1 MTTTIVIMTVLAA
14 LLLGLVIGFL
24 GGTLKGRQTG
34 EERVRDAEARLAT
47 AESRQEDKVNQAKAQ
62 ARQEAKDHYDELI
75 RNIEAH
81 NRETADQMNA
91 RFQETIALMKEE
103 VQNSTR
109 QLLQERQTEFA
120 AMSQERLSSI
130 MEPLNRNIA
139 SMQEAVKENTLK
151 NTGFNGQLQQGIKS
165 VLEQSLK
172 AKESADRLVN
182 ALTLS
187 NKGQGNWGERILT
200 ELLEATGMKR
210 GIHFDV
216 QEFIREDDGRRVLG
230 DNGSGLQPDV
240 ILHIEKGH
248 DVVVDSKV
256 SLKAFFNYNDAENQL
271 ERDKYLAE
279 HISSLKKHVKELA
292 QKDYAKHLTGALDY
306 VIMFVPITQ
315 ALYVA
320 TQNDPSLWREAME
333 QRVYIADEQT
343 LFAALK
349 IIDLNWRQQ
358 AQADN
363 HAQIF
368 KLADEM
374 LDRIRQFAEHMQKV
388 GKGLESAQKG
398 YNDAFQKL
406 SEGQQSIAK
415 TCRKLTDL
423 GAKYDKKNGTMTA
436 LIEKEE
442 QCR

>member
-1 MTTTIVIMTVLAA
+1 MSAIVTTIIVLAA
-14 LLLGLVIGFL
+14 LLSGLALGFL
-24 GGTLKGRQTG
+24 LGDRKGRQAG
-34 EERVRDAEARLAT
+34 EDKIKAAEAKLEAVEARLEDRVNRAR
-47 AESRQEDKVNQAKAQ
+47 AQVRQED
-62 ARQEAKDHYDELI
+62 QENFGALMQEMEKRHKES
-75 RNIEAH
+75 
-81 NRETADQMNA
+81 ADQMNA

-109 QLLQERQTEFA
+109 QLLRDRQTEFA
-120 AMSQERLSSI
+120 AMSQEKLNSI

-151 NTGFNGQLQQGIKS
+151 NTGFNGELQQGIKS

-172 AKESADRLVN
+172 AKESADKLVS

-200 ELLEATGMKR
+200 ELLESTGMKE
-210 GIHFDV
+210 GIHFHT
-216 QEFIREDDGRRVLG
+216 QEFIQENGRRVLG
-230 DNGSGLQPDV
+230 EAGSGLQPDV

-256 SLKAFFNYNDAENQL
+256 SLKAFFNFNDAETPV
-271 ERDKYLAE
+271 ERDKYLGE

-292 QKDYAKHLTGALDY
+292 GKDYAKHLTGALDY

-320 TQNDPSLWREAME
+320 TQKDPSLWREAME

-374 LDRIRQFAEHMQKV
+374 LDRIRQFVEHMQKM
-388 GKGLESAQKG
+388 GKALDGAQKS
-398 YNDAFQKL
+398 YNDAYQKL

-423 GAKYDKKNGTMTA
+423 GAKYDKKNGQMTA
-436 LIEKEE
+436 LLEKED
-442 QCR
+442 

>member
-1 MTTTIVIMTVLAA
+1 MIISIIIVLAA
-14 LLLGLVIGFL
+14 LLSGLALGFL
-24 GGTLKGRQTG
+24 LGERKGRQAG
-34 EERVRDAEARLAT
+34 DERIKAAEAKLEAAEARLEDRVDRAR
-47 AESRQEDKVNQAKAQ
+47 AQVRQED
-62 ARQEAKDHYDELI
+62 QENFGALMQEMEKRHKES
-75 RNIEAH
+75 
-81 NRETADQMNA
+81 ADQMNA

-109 QLLQERQTEFA
+109 QLLRDRQTEFA
-120 AMSQERLSSI
+120 AMSQEKLNSI

-151 NTGFNGQLQQGIKS
+151 NTGFNGELQQGIKS

-172 AKESADRLVN
+172 AKESADKLVS

-200 ELLEATGMKR
+200 ELLESTGMKE
-210 GIHFDV
+210 GIHFHT
-216 QEFIREDDGRRVLG
+216 QEFIQENGRRVLG
-230 DNGSGLQPDV
+230 EAGSGLQPDV

-256 SLKAFFNYNDAENQL
+256 SLKAFFNFNDAETPM

-292 QKDYAKHLTGALDY
+292 GKDYAKHLTGALDY

-320 TQNDPSLWREAME
+320 TQKDPSLWREAME

-374 LDRIRQFAEHMQKV
+374 LDRIRQFVEHMQKM
-388 GKGLESAQKG
+388 GKALDGAQKS
-398 YNDAFQKL
+398 YNDAYQKL

-423 GAKYDKKNGTMTA
+423 GAKYDKKNGQMTA
-436 LIEKEE
+436 LLEKED
-442 QCR
+442 

>member
-1 MTTTIVIMTVLAA
+1 MSAIVTTIIVLAA
-14 LLLGLVIGFL
+14 LLSGLALGFL
-24 GGTLKGRQTG
+24 LGDRKGRQAG
-34 EERVRDAEARLAT
+34 EDKIKAAEAKLEAAESRLEERVNRARAQV
-47 AESRQEDKVNQAKAQ
+47 RQED
-62 ARQEAKDHYDELI
+62 QENFGALMQEMEKRHKES
-75 RNIEAH
+75 
-81 NRETADQMNA
+81 ADQMNA

-109 QLLQERQTEFA
+109 QLLRDRQTEFA
-120 AMSQERLSSI
+120 AMSQEKLNSI

-151 NTGFNGQLQQGIKS
+151 NTGFNGELQQGIKS

-172 AKESADRLVN
+172 AKESADKLVS

-200 ELLEATGMKR
+200 ELLESTGMKE
-210 GIHFDV
+210 GIHFHT
-216 QEFIREDDGRRVLG
+216 QEFIQENGRRVLG
-230 DNGSGLQPDV
+230 EAGSGLQPDV

-256 SLKAFFNYNDAENQL
+256 SLKAFFNFNDAETPM

-292 QKDYAKHLTGALDY
+292 GKDYAKHLTGALDY

-320 TQNDPSLWREAME
+320 TQKDPSLWREAME

-374 LDRIRQFAEHMQKV
+374 LDRIRQFVEHMQKM
-388 GKGLESAQKG
+388 GKALDGAQKS
-398 YNDAFQKL
+398 YNDAYQKL

-423 GAKYDKKNGTMTA
+423 GAKYDKKNGQMTA
-436 LIEKEE
+436 LLEKED
-442 QCR
+442 

>member
-1 MTTTIVIMTVLAA
+1 MSAIVTTIIVLAA
-14 LLLGLVIGFL
+14 LLSGLALGFL
-24 GGTLKGRQTG
+24 LGDRKGRQAG
-34 EERVRDAEARLAT
+34 DERIKAAEAKVEAAESRLEERVNRARAQV
-47 AESRQEDKVNQAKAQ
+47 RQED
-62 ARQEAKDHYDELI
+62 QENFGALMQEMEKRHKES
-75 RNIEAH
+75 
-81 NRETADQMNA
+81 ADQMNA

-109 QLLQERQTEFA
+109 QLLRDRQTEFA
-120 AMSQERLSSI
+120 AMSQEKLNSI

-151 NTGFNGQLQQGIKS
+151 NTGFNGELQQGIKS

-172 AKESADRLVN
+172 AKESADKLVS

-200 ELLEATGMKR
+200 ELLESTGMKE
-210 GIHFDV
+210 GIHFHT
-216 QEFIREDDGRRVLG
+216 QEFIQENGRRVLG
-230 DNGSGLQPDV
+230 EAGSGLQPDV

-256 SLKAFFNYNDAENQL
+256 SLKAFFNFNDAETPM

-292 QKDYAKHLTGALDY
+292 GKDYAKHLTGALDY

-320 TQNDPSLWREAME
+320 TQKDPSLWREAME

-374 LDRIRQFAEHMQKV
+374 LDRIRQFVEHMQKM
-388 GKGLESAQKG
+388 GKALDGAQKS
-398 YNDAFQKL
+398 YNDAYQKL

-423 GAKYDKKNGTMTA
+423 GAKYDKKNGQMTA
-436 LIEKEE
+436 LLEKED
-442 QCR
+442 

>member
-1 MTTTIVIMTVLAA
+1 MSAIITIIIVLAA
-14 LLLGLVIGFL
+14 LLSGLALGFL
-24 GGTLKGRQTG
+24 LGDRKGRQAG
-34 EERVRDAEARLAT
+34 EDKIKAAEAKLEAAEARLEDRVDRAR
-47 AESRQEDKVNQAKAQ
+47 AQVRQED
-62 ARQEAKDHYDELI
+62 QENFGTLMQEMEKRHKES
-75 RNIEAH
+75 
-81 NRETADQMNA
+81 ADQMNA

-109 QLLQERQTEFA
+109 QLLRDRQTEFA
-120 AMSQERLSSI
+120 AMSQEKLNSI

-151 NTGFNGQLQQGIKS
+151 NTGFNGELQQGIKS

-172 AKESADRLVN
+172 AKESADKLVS

-200 ELLEATGMKR
+200 ELLESTGMKE
-210 GIHFDV
+210 GIHFHT
-216 QEFIREDDGRRVLG
+216 QEFIQENGRRVLG
-230 DNGSGLQPDV
+230 EAGSGLQPDV

-256 SLKAFFNYNDAENQL
+256 SLKAFFNFNDAETPV

-292 QKDYAKHLTGALDY
+292 GKDYAKHLTGALDY

-320 TQNDPSLWREAME
+320 TQKDPSLWREAME

-374 LDRIRQFAEHMQKV
+374 LDRIRQFVEHMQKM
-388 GKGLESAQKG
+388 GKALDGAQKS
-398 YNDAFQKL
+398 YNDAYQKL

-423 GAKYDKKNGTMTA
+423 GAKYDKKNGPMTA
-436 LIEKEE
+436 LLEKED
-442 QCR
+442 

>member
-1 MTTTIVIMTVLAA
+1 MSAIVTIIIVLAA
-14 LLLGLVIGFL
+14 LLSGLALGFL
-24 GGTLKGRQTG
+24 LGDRKGRQAG
-34 EERVRDAEARLAT
+34 EDKIKAAEAKLEAAEARLEDRVDRAR
-47 AESRQEDKVNQAKAQ
+47 AQVRQED
-62 ARQEAKDHYDELI
+62 QENFGTLMQEMEKRHKES
-75 RNIEAH
+75 
-81 NRETADQMNA
+81 ADQMNA

-109 QLLQERQTEFA
+109 QLLRDRQTEFA
-120 AMSQERLSSI
+120 AMSQEKLNSI

-151 NTGFNGQLQQGIKS
+151 NTGFNGELQQGIKS

-172 AKESADRLVN
+172 AKESADKLVS

-200 ELLEATGMKR
+200 ELLESTGMKE
-210 GIHFDV
+210 GIHFHT
-216 QEFIREDDGRRVLG
+216 QEFIQENGRRVLG
-230 DNGSGLQPDV
+230 EAGSGLQPDV

-256 SLKAFFNYNDAENQL
+256 SLKAFFNFNDAETPI

-292 QKDYAKHLTGALDY
+292 GKDYAKHLTGALDY

-320 TQNDPSLWREAME
+320 TQKDPSLWREAME

-374 LDRIRQFAEHMQKV
+374 LDRIRQFVEHMQKM
-388 GKGLESAQKG
+388 GKALDGAQKS
-398 YNDAFQKL
+398 YNDAYQKL

-423 GAKYDKKNGTMTA
+423 GAKYDKKNGQMTA
-436 LIEKEE
+436 LLEKED
-442 QCR
+442 

>member
-1 MTTTIVIMTVLAA
+1 MSAIVTTIIVLAA
-14 LLLGLVIGFL
+14 LLSGLALGFL
-24 GGTLKGRQTG
+24 LGDRKGRQAG
-34 EERVRDAEARLAT
+34 EDKIKAAEAKLEVAEARLEERVNRAR
-47 AESRQEDKVNQAKAQ
+47 AQVRQED
-62 ARQEAKDHYDELI
+62 QENFGALMQEMEKRHKES
-75 RNIEAH
+75 
-81 NRETADQMNA
+81 ADQMNA

-109 QLLQERQTEFA
+109 QLLRDRQTEFA
-120 AMSQERLSSI
+120 AMSQEKLNSI

-151 NTGFNGQLQQGIKS
+151 NTGFNGELQQGIKS

-172 AKESADRLVN
+172 AKESADKLVS

-200 ELLEATGMKR
+200 ELLESTGMKE
-210 GIHFDV
+210 GIHFHT
-216 QEFIREDDGRRVLG
+216 QEFIQENGRRVLG
-230 DNGSGLQPDV
+230 EAGSGLQPDV

-256 SLKAFFNYNDAENQL
+256 SLKAFFNFNDAETPM

-292 QKDYAKHLTGALDY
+292 GKDYAKHLTGALDY

-320 TQNDPSLWREAME
+320 TQKDPSLWREAME

-374 LDRIRQFAEHMQKV
+374 LDRIRQFVEHMQKM
-388 GKGLESAQKG
+388 GKALDGAQKS
-398 YNDAFQKL
+398 YNDAYQKL

-423 GAKYDKKNGTMTA
+423 GAKYDKKNGQMTA
-436 LIEKEE
+436 LLEKED
-442 QCR
+442 

>member
-1 MTTTIVIMTVLAA
+1 MSAIVTTIIVLAA
-14 LLLGLVIGFL
+14 LLSGLALGFL
-24 GGTLKGRQTG
+24 LGDRKGRQAG
-34 EERVRDAEARLAT
+34 EDKIKAAEAKLEAAEARLEDRVDRAR
-47 AESRQEDKVNQAKAQ
+47 AQVRQED
-62 ARQEAKDHYDELI
+62 QENFGTLMQEMEKRHKES
-75 RNIEAH
+75 
-81 NRETADQMNA
+81 ADQMNA

-109 QLLQERQTEFA
+109 QLLRDRQTEFA
-120 AMSQERLSSI
+120 AMSQEKLNSI

-151 NTGFNGQLQQGIKS
+151 NTGFNGELQQGIKS

-172 AKESADRLVN
+172 AKESADKLVS

-200 ELLEATGMKR
+200 ELLESTGMKE
-210 GIHFDV
+210 GIHFHT
-216 QEFIREDDGRRVLG
+216 QEFIQENGRRVLG
-230 DNGSGLQPDV
+230 EAGSGLQPDV

-256 SLKAFFNYNDAENQL
+256 SLKAFFNFNDAETPM

-292 QKDYAKHLTGALDY
+292 GKDYAKHLTGALDY

-320 TQNDPSLWREAME
+320 TQKDPSLWREAME

-374 LDRIRQFAEHMQKV
+374 LDRIRQFVEHMQKM
-388 GKGLESAQKG
+388 GKALDGAQKS
-398 YNDAFQKL
+398 YNDAYQKL

-423 GAKYDKKNGTMTA
+423 GAKYDKKNGQMAA
-436 LIEKEE
+436 LLEKED
-442 QCR
+442 

>member
-1 MTTTIVIMTVLAA
+1 MSAIVTTIIVLAA
-14 LLLGLVIGFL
+14 LLSGLALGFL
-24 GGTLKGRQTG
+24 LGDRKGRQAG
-34 EERVRDAEARLAT
+34 EDKIKAAEAKLEAAEARLEDRVNRAR
-47 AESRQEDKVNQAKAQ
+47 AQVRQED
-62 ARQEAKDHYDELI
+62 QENFGALMQEMEKRHKES
-75 RNIEAH
+75 
-81 NRETADQMNA
+81 ADQMNA

-109 QLLQERQTEFA
+109 QLLRDRQTEFA
-120 AMSQERLSSI
+120 AMSQEKLNSI

-151 NTGFNGQLQQGIKS
+151 NTGFNGELQQGIKS

-172 AKESADRLVN
+172 AKESADKLVS

-200 ELLEATGMKR
+200 ELLESTGMKE
-210 GIHFDV
+210 GIHFHT
-216 QEFIREDDGRRVLG
+216 QEFIQKNGRRVLG
-230 DNGSGLQPDV
+230 EAGSGLQPDV

-256 SLKAFFNYNDAENQL
+256 SLKAFFNFNDAETPV
-271 ERDKYLAE
+271 ERDKYLGE

-292 QKDYAKHLTGALDY
+292 GKDYAKHLTGALDY

-320 TQNDPSLWREAME
+320 TQKDPSLWREAME

-374 LDRIRQFAEHMQKV
+374 LDRIRQFVEHMQKM
-388 GKGLESAQKG
+388 GKALDGAQKS
-398 YNDAFQKL
+398 YNDAYQKL

-423 GAKYDKKNGTMTA
+423 GAKYDKKNGPMTA
-436 LIEKEE
+436 LLEKED
-442 QCR
+442 

>member
-1 MTTTIVIMTVLAA
+1 MIISIIIVLAA
-14 LLLGLVIGFL
+14 LLSGLALGFL
-24 GGTLKGRQTG
+24 LGERKGRQAG
-34 EERVRDAEARLAT
+34 DERIKAAEAKVEA
-47 AESRQEDKVNQAKAQ
+47 AESRLEDRVNRARAQVRQED
-62 ARQEAKDHYDELI
+62 QENFGALMQEMEKRHKES
-75 RNIEAH
+75 
-81 NRETADQMNA
+81 ADQMNA

-109 QLLQERQTEFA
+109 QLLRDRQTEFA
-120 AMSQERLSSI
+120 AMSQEKLNSI

-151 NTGFNGQLQQGIKS
+151 NTGFNGELQQGIKS

-172 AKESADRLVN
+172 AKESADKLVS

-200 ELLEATGMKR
+200 ELLESTGMKE
-210 GIHFDV
+210 GIHFHT
-216 QEFIREDDGRRVLG
+216 QEFIQENGRRVLG
-230 DNGSGLQPDV
+230 EAGSGLQPDV

-256 SLKAFFNYNDAENQL
+256 SLKAFFNFNDAETPM

-292 QKDYAKHLTGALDY
+292 GKDYAKHLTGALDY

-320 TQNDPSLWREAME
+320 TQKDPSLWREAME

-374 LDRIRQFAEHMQKV
+374 LDRIRQFVEHMQKM
-388 GKGLESAQKG
+388 GKALDGAQKS
-398 YNDAFQKL
+398 YNDAYQKL

-423 GAKYDKKNGTMTA
+423 GAKYDKKNGQMTA
-436 LIEKEE
+436 LLEKED
-442 QCR
+442 

>member
-1 MTTTIVIMTVLAA
+1 MSAIVTTIIVLAA
-14 LLLGLVIGFL
+14 LLSGLALGFL
-24 GGTLKGRQTG
+24 LGDRKGRQAG
-34 EERVRDAEARLAT
+34 EDKIKAAEAKLEAAEARLEDRVNRAR
-47 AESRQEDKVNQAKAQ
+47 AQVRQED
-62 ARQEAKDHYDELI
+62 QENFGTLMQEMEKRHKES
-75 RNIEAH
+75 
-81 NRETADQMNA
+81 ADQMNA

-109 QLLQERQTEFA
+109 QLLRDRQTEFA
-120 AMSQERLSSI
+120 AMSQEKLNSI

-151 NTGFNGQLQQGIKS
+151 NTGFNGELQQGIKS

-172 AKESADRLVN
+172 AKESADKLVS

-200 ELLEATGMKR
+200 ELLESTGMKE
-210 GIHFDV
+210 GIHFHT
-216 QEFIREDDGRRVLG
+216 QEFIQENGRRVLG
-230 DNGSGLQPDV
+230 EAGSGLQPDV

-256 SLKAFFNYNDAENQL
+256 SLKAFFNFNDAETPI

-292 QKDYAKHLTGALDY
+292 GKDYAKHLTGALDY

-320 TQNDPSLWREAME
+320 TQKDPSLWREAME

-374 LDRIRQFAEHMQKV
+374 LDRIRQFVEHMQKM
-388 GKGLESAQKG
+388 GKALDGAQKS
-398 YNDAFQKL
+398 YNDAYQKL

-423 GAKYDKKNGTMTA
+423 GAKYDKKNGQMTA
-436 LIEKEE
+436 LLEKED
-442 QCR
+442 

>member
-1 MTTTIVIMTVLAA
+1 MIISIIIVLAA
-14 LLLGLVIGFL
+14 LLSGLALGFL
-24 GGTLKGRQTG
+24 LGERKGRQAG
-34 EERVRDAEARLAT
+34 DERIKAAEAKVEAAESRLEERVNRARAQV
-47 AESRQEDKVNQAKAQ
+47 RQED
-62 ARQEAKDHYDELI
+62 QENFGALMQEMEKRHKES
-75 RNIEAH
+75 
-81 NRETADQMNA
+81 ADQMNA

-109 QLLQERQTEFA
+109 QLLRDRQTEFA
-120 AMSQERLSSI
+120 AMSQEKLNSI

-151 NTGFNGQLQQGIKS
+151 NTGFNGELQQGIKS

-172 AKESADRLVN
+172 AKESADKLVS

-200 ELLEATGMKR
+200 ELLESTGMKE
-210 GIHFDV
+210 GIHFHT
-216 QEFIREDDGRRVLG
+216 QEFIQENGRRVLG
-230 DNGSGLQPDV
+230 EAGSGLQPDV

-256 SLKAFFNYNDAENQL
+256 SLKAFFNFNDAETPM

-292 QKDYAKHLTGALDY
+292 GKDYAKHLTGALDY

-320 TQNDPSLWREAME
+320 TQKDPSLWREAME

-374 LDRIRQFAEHMQKV
+374 LDRIRQFVEHMQKM
-388 GKGLESAQKG
+388 GKALDGAQKS
-398 YNDAFQKL
+398 YNDAYQKL

-423 GAKYDKKNGTMTA
+423 GAKYDKKNGQMTA
-436 LIEKEE
+436 LLEKED
-442 QCR
+442 

>member
-1 MTTTIVIMTVLAA
+1 MSAIVTTIIVLAA
-14 LLLGLVIGFL
+14 LLSGLALGFL
-24 GGTLKGRQTG
+24 LGDRKGRQAG
-34 EERVRDAEARLAT
+34 EDKIKAAEAKLEAAEARLEDRVDRAR
-47 AESRQEDKVNQAKAQ
+47 AQVRQED
-62 ARQEAKDHYDELI
+62 QENFGTLMQEMEKRHKES
-75 RNIEAH
+75 
-81 NRETADQMNA
+81 ADQMNA

-109 QLLQERQTEFA
+109 QLLRDRQTEFA
-120 AMSQERLSSI
+120 AMSQEKLNSI

-151 NTGFNGQLQQGIKS
+151 NTGFNGELQQGIKS

-172 AKESADRLVN
+172 AKESADKLVS

-200 ELLEATGMKR
+200 ELLESTGMKE
-210 GIHFDV
+210 GIHFHT
-216 QEFIREDDGRRVLG
+216 QEFIQENGRRVLG
-230 DNGSGLQPDV
+230 EAGSGLQPDV

-256 SLKAFFNYNDAENQL
+256 SLKAFFNFNDAETPM

-292 QKDYAKHLTGALDY
+292 GKDYAKHLTGALDY

-320 TQNDPSLWREAME
+320 TQKDPSLWREAME

-374 LDRIRQFAEHMQKV
+374 LDRIRQFVEHMQKM
-388 GKGLESAQKG
+388 GKALDGAQKS
-398 YNDAFQKL
+398 YNDAYQKL

-423 GAKYDKKNGTMTA
+423 GAKYDKKNGQMTA
-436 LIEKEE
+436 LLEKED
-442 QCR
+442 

>member
-1 MTTTIVIMTVLAA
+1 MSAIVTTIIVLAA
-14 LLLGLVIGFL
+14 LLSGLALGFL
-24 GGTLKGRQTG
+24 LGDRKGRQAG
-34 EERVRDAEARLAT
+34 EDKIKAAEAKLEAAESRLEERVNRARAQV
-47 AESRQEDKVNQAKAQ
+47 RQED
-62 ARQEAKDHYDELI
+62 QENFGALMQEMEKRHKES
-75 RNIEAH
+75 
-81 NRETADQMNA
+81 ADQMNA
-91 RFQETIALMKEE
+91 RFQDTIALMKEE

-109 QLLQERQTEFA
+109 QLLRDRQTEFA
-120 AMSQERLSSI
+120 AMSQEKLNSI

-151 NTGFNGQLQQGIKS
+151 NTGFNGELQQGIKS

-172 AKESADRLVN
+172 AKESADKLVS

-200 ELLEATGMKR
+200 ELLESTGMKE
-210 GIHFDV
+210 GIHFHT
-216 QEFIREDDGRRVLG
+216 QEFIQENGRRVLG
-230 DNGSGLQPDV
+230 EAGSGLQPDV

-256 SLKAFFNYNDAENQL
+256 SLKAFFNFNDAETPM

-292 QKDYAKHLTGALDY
+292 GKDYAKHLTGALDY

-320 TQNDPSLWREAME
+320 TQKDPSLWREAME

-374 LDRIRQFAEHMQKV
+374 LDRIRQFVEHMQKM
-388 GKGLESAQKG
+388 GKALDGAQKS
-398 YNDAFQKL
+398 YNDAYQKL

-423 GAKYDKKNGTMTA
+423 GAKYDKKNGQMTA
-436 LIEKEE
+436 LLEKED
-442 QCR
+442 

>member
-1 MTTTIVIMTVLAA
+1 MSAIVTTIIVLAA
-14 LLLGLVIGFL
+14 LLSGLALGFL
-24 GGTLKGRQTG
+24 LGDRKGRQAG
-34 EERVRDAEARLAT
+34 DERIKAAEAKVEAAESRLEERVNRARAQVRQDDQENFGTLMQEMEKRHK
-47 AESRQEDKVNQAKAQ
+47 ES
-62 ARQEAKDHYDELI
+62 
-75 RNIEAH
+75 
-81 NRETADQMNA
+81 ADQMNA

-109 QLLQERQTEFA
+109 QLLRDRQTEFA
-120 AMSQERLSSI
+120 AMSQEKLNSI

-151 NTGFNGQLQQGIKS
+151 NTGFNGELQQGIKS

-172 AKESADRLVN
+172 AKESADKLVS

-200 ELLEATGMKR
+200 ELLESTGMKE
-210 GIHFDV
+210 GIHFHT
-216 QEFIREDDGRRVLG
+216 QEFIQENGRRVLG
-230 DNGSGLQPDV
+230 EAGSGLQPDV

-256 SLKAFFNYNDAENQL
+256 SLKAFFNFNDAETPM

-292 QKDYAKHLTGALDY
+292 GKDYAKHLTGALDY

-320 TQNDPSLWREAME
+320 TQKDPSLWREAME

-374 LDRIRQFAEHMQKV
+374 LDRIRQFVEHMQKM
-388 GKGLESAQKG
+388 GKALDGAQKS
-398 YNDAFQKL
+398 YNDAYQKL

-423 GAKYDKKNGTMTA
+423 GAKYDKKNGQMTA
-436 LIEKEE
+436 LLEKED
-442 QCR
+442 

>member
-1 MTTTIVIMTVLAA
+1 MSAIVTTIIVLAA
-14 LLLGLVIGFL
+14 LLSGLALGFL
-24 GGTLKGRQTG
+24 LGDRKGRQAG
-34 EERVRDAEARLAT
+34 EDKIKAAEAKLEAAEARLEDRVNRAR
-47 AESRQEDKVNQAKAQ
+47 AQVRQED
-62 ARQEAKDHYDELI
+62 QENFGALMQEMEKRHKES
-75 RNIEAH
+75 
-81 NRETADQMNA
+81 ADQMNA

-109 QLLQERQTEFA
+109 QLLRDRQTEFA
-120 AMSQERLSSI
+120 AMSQEKLNSI

-151 NTGFNGQLQQGIKS
+151 NTGFNGELQQGIKS

-172 AKESADRLVN
+172 AKESADKLVS

-200 ELLEATGMKR
+200 ELLESTGMKE
-210 GIHFDV
+210 GIHFHT
-216 QEFIREDDGRRVLG
+216 QEFIQENGRRVLG
-230 DNGSGLQPDV
+230 EAGSGLQPDV

-256 SLKAFFNYNDAENQL
+256 SLKAFFNFNDAENPM

-292 QKDYAKHLTGALDY
+292 GKDYAKHLTGALDY

-320 TQNDPSLWREAME
+320 TQKDPSLWREAME

-374 LDRIRQFAEHMQKV
+374 LDRIRQFVEHMQKM
-388 GKGLESAQKG
+388 GKALDGAQKS
-398 YNDAFQKL
+398 YNDAYQKL

-423 GAKYDKKNGTMTA
+423 GAKYDKKNGQMTA
-436 LIEKEE
+436 LLEKED
-442 QCR
+442 

>member
-1 MTTTIVIMTVLAA
+1 MIISIIIVLAA
-14 LLLGLVIGFL
+14 LLSGLALGFL
-24 GGTLKGRQTG
+24 LGDRKGRQAG
-34 EERVRDAEARLAT
+34 EDKIKAAEAKLEAAEARLEDRVNRAR
-47 AESRQEDKVNQAKAQ
+47 AQVRQED
-62 ARQEAKDHYDELI
+62 QENFGTLMQEMEKRHKES
-75 RNIEAH
+75 
-81 NRETADQMNA
+81 ADQMNA

-109 QLLQERQTEFA
+109 QLLRDRQTEFA
-120 AMSQERLSSI
+120 AMSQEKLNSI

-151 NTGFNGQLQQGIKS
+151 NTGFNGELQQGIKS

-172 AKESADRLVN
+172 AKESADKLVS

-200 ELLEATGMKR
+200 ELLESTGMKE
-210 GIHFDV
+210 GIHFHT
-216 QEFIREDDGRRVLG
+216 QEFIQENGRRVLG
-230 DNGSGLQPDV
+230 EAGSGLQPDV

-256 SLKAFFNYNDAENQL
+256 SLKAFFNFNDAETPM

-292 QKDYAKHLTGALDY
+292 GKDYAKHLTGALDY

-320 TQNDPSLWREAME
+320 TQKDPSLWREAME

-374 LDRIRQFAEHMQKV
+374 LDRIRQFVEHMQKM
-388 GKGLESAQKG
+388 GKALDGAQKS
-398 YNDAFQKL
+398 YNDAYQKL

-423 GAKYDKKNGTMTA
+423 GAKYDKKNGQMAA
-436 LIEKEE
+436 LLEKED
-442 QCR
+442 

>member
-1 MTTTIVIMTVLAA
+1 MSAIVTIIIVLAA
-14 LLLGLVIGFL
+14 LLSGLALGFL
-24 GGTLKGRQTG
+24 LGDRKGRQAG
-34 EERVRDAEARLAT
+34 EDKIKAAEAKLEAAEARLEDRVDRAR
-47 AESRQEDKVNQAKAQ
+47 AQVRQED
-62 ARQEAKDHYDELI
+62 QENFGTLMQEMEKRHKES
-75 RNIEAH
+75 
-81 NRETADQMNA
+81 ADQMNA

-109 QLLQERQTEFA
+109 QLLRDRQTEFA
-120 AMSQERLSSI
+120 AMSQEKLNSI

-151 NTGFNGQLQQGIKS
+151 NTGFNGELQQGIKS

-172 AKESADRLVN
+172 AKESADKLVS

-200 ELLEATGMKR
+200 ELLESTGMKE
-210 GIHFDV
+210 GIHFHT
-216 QEFIREDDGRRVLG
+216 QEFIQENGRRVLG
-230 DNGSGLQPDV
+230 EAGSGLQPDV

-256 SLKAFFNYNDAENQL
+256 SLKAFFNFNDAETPM

-292 QKDYAKHLTGALDY
+292 GKDYAKHLTGALDY

-320 TQNDPSLWREAME
+320 TQKDPSLWREAME

-374 LDRIRQFAEHMQKV
+374 LDRIRQFVEHMQKM
-388 GKGLESAQKG
+388 GKALDGAQKS
-398 YNDAFQKL
+398 YNDAYQKL

-423 GAKYDKKNGTMTA
+423 GAKYDKKNGQMTA
-436 LIEKEE
+436 LLEKED
-442 QCR
+442 

>member
-1 MTTTIVIMTVLAA
+1 MIISIIIVLAA
-14 LLLGLVIGFL
+14 LLSGLALGFL
-24 GGTLKGRQTG
+24 LGERKGRQEG
-34 EERVRDAEARLAT
+34 DERIKAAEAKVEAAESRLEERVNRARAQV
-47 AESRQEDKVNQAKAQ
+47 RQED
-62 ARQEAKDHYDELI
+62 QENFGALMQEMEKRHKES
-75 RNIEAH
+75 
-81 NRETADQMNA
+81 ADQMNA

-109 QLLQERQTEFA
+109 QLLRDRQTEFA
-120 AMSQERLSSI
+120 AMSQEKLNSI

-151 NTGFNGQLQQGIKS
+151 NTGFNGELQQGIKS

-172 AKESADRLVN
+172 AKESADKLVS

-200 ELLEATGMKR
+200 ELLESTGMKE
-210 GIHFDV
+210 GIHFHT
-216 QEFIREDDGRRVLG
+216 QEFIQENGRRVLG
-230 DNGSGLQPDV
+230 EAGSGLQPDV

-256 SLKAFFNYNDAENQL
+256 SLKAFFNFNDAETPM

-292 QKDYAKHLTGALDY
+292 GKDYAKHLTGALDY

-320 TQNDPSLWREAME
+320 TQKDPSLWREAME

-374 LDRIRQFAEHMQKV
+374 LDRIRQFVEHMQKM
-388 GKGLESAQKG
+388 GKALDGAQKS
-398 YNDAFQKL
+398 YNDAYQKL

-423 GAKYDKKNGTMTA
+423 GAKYDKKNGQMTA
-436 LIEKEE
+436 LLEKED
-442 QCR
+442 

>member
-1 MTTTIVIMTVLAA
+1 MSAIVTTIIVLAA
-14 LLLGLVIGFL
+14 LLSGLALGFL
-24 GGTLKGRQTG
+24 LGERKGRQAG
-34 EERVRDAEARLAT
+34 DERIKAAEAKVEAAEARLEDRVDRAR
-47 AESRQEDKVNQAKAQ
+47 AQVRQED
-62 ARQEAKDHYDELI
+62 QENFGTLMQEMEKRHKES
-75 RNIEAH
+75 
-81 NRETADQMNA
+81 ADQMNA

-109 QLLQERQTEFA
+109 QLLRDRQTEFA
-120 AMSQERLSSI
+120 AMSQEKLNSI

-151 NTGFNGQLQQGIKS
+151 NTGFNGELQQSIKS

-172 AKESADRLVN
+172 AKESADKLVS

-200 ELLEATGMKR
+200 ELLESTGMKE
-210 GIHFDV
+210 GIHFHT
-216 QEFIREDDGRRVLG
+216 QEFIQENGRRVLG
-230 DNGSGLQPDV
+230 EAGSGLQPDV

-256 SLKAFFNYNDAENQL
+256 SLKAFFNFNDAETPM

-292 QKDYAKHLTGALDY
+292 GKDYAKHLTGALDY

-320 TQNDPSLWREAME
+320 TQKDPSLWREAME

-374 LDRIRQFAEHMQKV
+374 LDRIRQFVEHMQKM
-388 GKGLESAQKG
+388 GKALDGAQKS
-398 YNDAFQKL
+398 YNDAYQKL

-423 GAKYDKKNGTMTA
+423 GAKYDKKNGQMTA
-436 LIEKEE
+436 LLEKED
-442 QCR
+442 

>member
-1 MTTTIVIMTVLAA
+1 MSAIVTTIIVLAA
-14 LLLGLVIGFL
+14 LLSGLALGFL
-24 GGTLKGRQTG
+24 LGDRKGRQAG
-34 EERVRDAEARLAT
+34 EDKIKAAEAKLEAAEARLEDRVNRAR
-47 AESRQEDKVNQAKAQ
+47 AQVRQED
-62 ARQEAKDHYDELI
+62 QENFGALMQEMEKRHKES
-75 RNIEAH
+75 
-81 NRETADQMNA
+81 ADQMNA

-109 QLLQERQTEFA
+109 QLLRDRQTEFA
-120 AMSQERLSSI
+120 AMSQEKLNSI

-151 NTGFNGQLQQGIKS
+151 NTGFNGELQQGIKS

-172 AKESADRLVN
+172 AKESADKLVS

-200 ELLEATGMKR
+200 ELLESTGMKE
-210 GIHFDV
+210 GIHFHT
-216 QEFIREDDGRRVLG
+216 QEFIQENGRRVLG
-230 DNGSGLQPDV
+230 EAGSGLQPDV

-256 SLKAFFNYNDAENQL
+256 SLKAFFNFNDAETPV
-271 ERDKYLAE
+271 ERDKYLGE

-292 QKDYAKHLTGALDY
+292 GKDYAKHLTGALDY

-320 TQNDPSLWREAME
+320 TQKDPSLWREAME

-374 LDRIRQFAEHMQKV
+374 LDRIRQFVEHMQKM
-388 GKGLESAQKG
+388 GKALDGAQKS
-398 YNDAFQKL
+398 YNDAYQKL

-423 GAKYDKKNGTMTA
+423 GAKYDKKNGPMTA
-436 LIEKEE
+436 LLEKED
-442 QCR
+442 

>member
-1 MTTTIVIMTVLAA
+1 MSAIVTTIIVLAA
-14 LLLGLVIGFL
+14 LLSGLALGFL
-24 GGTLKGRQTG
+24 LGERKGRQAG
-34 EERVRDAEARLAT
+34 DERIKAAEAKVEAAESRLEERVNRARAQV
-47 AESRQEDKVNQAKAQ
+47 RQED
-62 ARQEAKDHYDELI
+62 QENFGTLMQEMEKRHKES
-75 RNIEAH
+75 
-81 NRETADQMNA
+81 ADQMNA

-109 QLLQERQTEFA
+109 QLLRDRQTEFA
-120 AMSQERLSSI
+120 AMSQEKLNSI

-151 NTGFNGQLQQGIKS
+151 NTGFNGELQQGIKS

-172 AKESADRLVN
+172 AKESADKLVS

-200 ELLEATGMKR
+200 ELLESTGMKE
-210 GIHFDV
+210 GIHFHT
-216 QEFIREDDGRRVLG
+216 QEFIQENGRRVLG
-230 DNGSGLQPDV
+230 EAGSGLQPDV

-256 SLKAFFNYNDAENQL
+256 SLKAFFNFNDAETPM

-292 QKDYAKHLTGALDY
+292 GKDYAKHLTGALDY

-320 TQNDPSLWREAME
+320 TQKDPSLWREAME

-374 LDRIRQFAEHMQKV
+374 LDRIRQFVEHMQKM
-388 GKGLESAQKG
+388 GKALDGAQKS
-398 YNDAFQKL
+398 YNDAYQKL

-423 GAKYDKKNGTMTA
+423 GAKYDKKNGQMTA
-436 LIEKEE
+436 LLEKED
-442 QCR
+442 

>member
-1 MTTTIVIMTVLAA
+1 MIISIIIVLAA
-14 LLLGLVIGFL
+14 LLSGLALGFL
-24 GGTLKGRQTG
+24 LGDRKGRQAG
-34 EERVRDAEARLAT
+34 EDKIKAAEAKLEAAEARLEDRVNRAR
-47 AESRQEDKVNQAKAQ
+47 AQVRQED
-62 ARQEAKDHYDELI
+62 QENFGTLMQEMEKRHKES
-75 RNIEAH
+75 
-81 NRETADQMNA
+81 ADQMNA

-109 QLLQERQTEFA
+109 QLLRDRQTEFA
-120 AMSQERLSSI
+120 AMSQEKLNSI

-151 NTGFNGQLQQGIKS
+151 NTGFNGELQQGIKS

-172 AKESADRLVN
+172 AKESADKLVS

-200 ELLEATGMKR
+200 ELLESTGMKE
-210 GIHFDV
+210 GIHFHT
-216 QEFIREDDGRRVLG
+216 QEFIQENGRRVLG
-230 DNGSGLQPDV
+230 EAGSGLQPDV

-256 SLKAFFNYNDAENQL
+256 SLKAFFNFNDAETPM

-292 QKDYAKHLTGALDY
+292 GKDYAKHLTGALDY

-320 TQNDPSLWREAME
+320 TQKDPSLWREAME

-374 LDRIRQFAEHMQKV
+374 LDRIRQFVEHMQKM
-388 GKGLESAQKG
+388 GKALDGAQKS
-398 YNDAFQKL
+398 YNDAYQKL

-423 GAKYDKKNGTMTA
+423 GAKYDKKNGQMTA
-436 LIEKEE
+436 LLEKED
-442 QCR
+442 

>member
-1 MTTTIVIMTVLAA
+1 MSAIVTTIIVLAA
-14 LLLGLVIGFL
+14 LLSGLALGFL
-24 GGTLKGRQTG
+24 LGDRKGRQAG
-34 EERVRDAEARLAT
+34 EDKIKSAEAKLEAAEARLEDRVDRAR
-47 AESRQEDKVNQAKAQ
+47 AQVRQED
-62 ARQEAKDHYDELI
+62 QENFGTLMQEMEKRHKES
-75 RNIEAH
+75 
-81 NRETADQMNA
+81 ADQMNA

-109 QLLQERQTEFA
+109 QLLRDRQTEFA
-120 AMSQERLSSI
+120 AMSQEKLNSI

-151 NTGFNGQLQQGIKS
+151 NTGFNGELQQGIKS

-172 AKESADRLVN
+172 AKESADKLVS

-200 ELLEATGMKR
+200 ELLESTGMKE
-210 GIHFDV
+210 GIHFHT
-216 QEFIREDDGRRVLG
+216 QEFIQENGRRVLG
-230 DNGSGLQPDV
+230 EAGSGLQPDV

-256 SLKAFFNYNDAENQL
+256 SLKAFFNFNDAETPM

-292 QKDYAKHLTGALDY
+292 GKDYAKHLTGALDY

-320 TQNDPSLWREAME
+320 TQKDPSLWREAME

-374 LDRIRQFAEHMQKV
+374 LDRIRQFVEHMQKM
-388 GKGLESAQKG
+388 GKALDGAQKS
-398 YNDAFQKL
+398 YNDAYQKL

-423 GAKYDKKNGTMTA
+423 GAKYDKKNGQMTA
-436 LIEKEE
+436 LLEKED
-442 QCR
+442 

>member
-1 MTTTIVIMTVLAA
+1 MSAIVTTIIVLAA
-14 LLLGLVIGFL
+14 LLSGLALGFL
-24 GGTLKGRQTG
+24 LGERKGRQAG
-34 EERVRDAEARLAT
+34 DERIKAAEAKVEAAESRLEERVNRARAQV
-47 AESRQEDKVNQAKAQ
+47 RQED
-62 ARQEAKDHYDELI
+62 QENFGALMQEMEKRHKES
-75 RNIEAH
+75 
-81 NRETADQMNA
+81 ADQMNS

-109 QLLQERQTEFA
+109 QLLRDRQTEFA
-120 AMSQERLSSI
+120 AMSQEKLNSI

-151 NTGFNGQLQQGIKS
+151 NTGFNGELQQGIKS

-172 AKESADRLVN
+172 AKESADKLVS

-200 ELLEATGMKR
+200 ELLESTGMKE
-210 GIHFDV
+210 GIHFHT
-216 QEFIREDDGRRVLG
+216 QEFIQENGRRVLG
-230 DNGSGLQPDV
+230 EAGSGLQPDV

-256 SLKAFFNYNDAENQL
+256 SLKAFFNFNDAETPM

-292 QKDYAKHLTGALDY
+292 GKDYAKHLTGALDY

-320 TQNDPSLWREAME
+320 TQKDPSLWREAME

-374 LDRIRQFAEHMQKV
+374 LDRIRQFVEHMQKM
-388 GKGLESAQKG
+388 GKALDGAQKS
-398 YNDAFQKL
+398 YNDAYQKL

-423 GAKYDKKNGTMTA
+423 GAKYDKKNGQMTA
-436 LIEKEE
+436 LLEKED
-442 QCR
+442 

>member
-1 MTTTIVIMTVLAA
+1 MIISTIIVLAA
-14 LLLGLVIGFL
+14 LLSGLALGFL
-24 GGTLKGRQTG
+24 LGDRKGRQAG
-34 EERVRDAEARLAT
+34 EDKIKAAEAKLEAAEARLEDRVNRAR
-47 AESRQEDKVNQAKAQ
+47 AQVRQED
-62 ARQEAKDHYDELI
+62 QENFGTLMQEMEKRHKES
-75 RNIEAH
+75 
-81 NRETADQMNA
+81 ADQMNA

-109 QLLQERQTEFA
+109 QLLRDRQTEFA
-120 AMSQERLSSI
+120 AMSQEKLNSI

-151 NTGFNGQLQQGIKS
+151 NTGFNGELQQGIKS

-172 AKESADRLVN
+172 AKESADKLVS

-200 ELLEATGMKR
+200 ELLESTGMKE
-210 GIHFDV
+210 GIHFHT
-216 QEFIREDDGRRVLG
+216 QEFIQENGRRVLG
-230 DNGSGLQPDV
+230 EAGSGLQPDV

-256 SLKAFFNYNDAENQL
+256 SLKAFFNFNDAETPM

-292 QKDYAKHLTGALDY
+292 GKDYAKHLTGALDY

-320 TQNDPSLWREAME
+320 TQKDPSLWREAME

-374 LDRIRQFAEHMQKV
+374 MDRIRQFVEHMQKM
-388 GKGLESAQKG
+388 GKALDGAQKS
-398 YNDAFQKL
+398 YNDAYQKL

-423 GAKYDKKNGTMTA
+423 GAKYDKKNGQMTA
-436 LIEKEE
+436 LLEKED
-442 QCR
+442 

>member
-1 MTTTIVIMTVLAA
+1 MIISIIIVLAA
-14 LLLGLVIGFL
+14 LLSGLALGFL
-24 GGTLKGRQTG
+24 LGDRKGRQAG
-34 EERVRDAEARLAT
+34 EDKIKAAEAKLEAAEARLEDRVDRAR
-47 AESRQEDKVNQAKAQ
+47 AQVRQED
-62 ARQEAKDHYDELI
+62 QENFGTLMQEMEKRHKES
-75 RNIEAH
+75 
-81 NRETADQMNA
+81 ADQMNA

-109 QLLQERQTEFA
+109 QLLRDRQTEFA
-120 AMSQERLSSI
+120 AMSQEKLNSI

-151 NTGFNGQLQQGIKS
+151 NTGFNGELQQGIKS

-172 AKESADRLVN
+172 AKESADKLVS

-200 ELLEATGMKR
+200 ELLESTGMKE
-210 GIHFDV
+210 GIHFHT
-216 QEFIREDDGRRVLG
+216 QEFIQENGRRVLG
-230 DNGSGLQPDV
+230 EAGSGLQPDV

-256 SLKAFFNYNDAENQL
+256 SLKAFFNFNDAETPM

-292 QKDYAKHLTGALDY
+292 GKDYAKHLTGALDY

-320 TQNDPSLWREAME
+320 TQKDPSLWREAME

-374 LDRIRQFAEHMQKV
+374 LDRIRQFVEHMQKM
-388 GKGLESAQKG
+388 GKALDGAQKS
-398 YNDAFQKL
+398 YNDAYQKL

-423 GAKYDKKNGTMTA
+423 GAKYDKKNGQMTA
-436 LIEKEE
+436 LLEKED
-442 QCR
+442 

>member
-1 MTTTIVIMTVLAA
+1 MSAIVTTIIVLAA
-14 LLLGLVIGFL
+14 LLSGLALGFL
-24 GGTLKGRQTG
+24 LGDRKGRQTG
-34 EERVRDAEARLAT
+34 DDKIKAAEAKLEAAEARLEERVNRAR
-47 AESRQEDKVNQAKAQ
+47 AQVRQED
-62 ARQEAKDHYDELI
+62 QENFGTLMQEMEKRHKES
-75 RNIEAH
+75 
-81 NRETADQMNA
+81 ADQMNA

-109 QLLQERQTEFA
+109 QLLRDRQTEFA
-120 AMSQERLSSI
+120 AMSQEKLNSI

-151 NTGFNGQLQQGIKS
+151 NTGFNGELQQGIKS

-172 AKESADRLVN
+172 AKESADKLVS

-200 ELLEATGMKR
+200 ELLESTGMKE
-210 GIHFDV
+210 GIHFHT
-216 QEFIREDDGRRVLG
+216 QEFIQENGRRVLG
-230 DNGSGLQPDV
+230 EAGSGLQPDV

-256 SLKAFFNYNDAENQL
+256 SLKAFFNFNDAETPM

-292 QKDYAKHLTGALDY
+292 GKDYAKHLTGALDY

-320 TQNDPSLWREAME
+320 TQKDPSLWREAME

-374 LDRIRQFAEHMQKV
+374 LDRIRQFVEHMQKM
-388 GKGLESAQKG
+388 GKALDGAQKS
-398 YNDAFQKL
+398 YNDAYQKL

-423 GAKYDKKNGTMTA
+423 GAKYDKKNGQMTA
-436 LIEKEE
+436 LLEKED
-442 QCR
+442 

>member
-34 EERVRDAEARLAT
+34 EERVRDAEARLAS
-47 AESRQEDKVNQAKAQ
+47 AESRQEEKVNQAKAQ
-62 ARQEAKDHYDELI
+62 AWQEAKNHYDELI
-75 RNIEAH
+75 RSIEAH

-320 TQNDPSLWREAME
+320 TQSDPSLWREAME

-406 SEGQQSIAK
+406 SEGQQLS
-415 TCRKLTDL
+415 
-423 GAKYDKKNGTMTA
+423 
-436 LIEKEE
+436 LIHI
-442 QCR
+442 

>member
-1 MTTTIVIMTVLAA
+1 MSAIVTTIIVLAA
-14 LLLGLVIGFL
+14 LLSGLALGFL
-24 GGTLKGRQTG
+24 LGDRKGRQAG
-34 EERVRDAEARLAT
+34 EDKIEAAEAKLEAAEARLEDRVNRAR
-47 AESRQEDKVNQAKAQ
+47 AQVRQED
-62 ARQEAKDHYDELI
+62 QENFGTLMQEMEKRHKES
-75 RNIEAH
+75 
-81 NRETADQMNA
+81 ADQMNA

-109 QLLQERQTEFA
+109 QLLRDRQTEFA
-120 AMSQERLSSI
+120 AMSQEKLNSI

-151 NTGFNGQLQQGIKS
+151 NTGFNGELQQGIKS

-172 AKESADRLVN
+172 AKESADKLVS

-200 ELLEATGMKR
+200 ELLESTGMKE
-210 GIHFDV
+210 GIHFHT
-216 QEFIREDDGRRVLG
+216 QEFIQENGRRVLG
-230 DNGSGLQPDV
+230 EAGSGLQPDV

-256 SLKAFFNYNDAENQL
+256 SLKAFFNFNDAETPM

-292 QKDYAKHLTGALDY
+292 GKDYAKHLTGALDY

-320 TQNDPSLWREAME
+320 TQKDPSLWREAME

-374 LDRIRQFAEHMQKV
+374 LDRIRQFVEHMQKM
-388 GKGLESAQKG
+388 GKALDGAQKS
-398 YNDAFQKL
+398 YNDAYQKL

-423 GAKYDKKNGTMTA
+423 GAKYDKKNGQMTA
-436 LIEKEE
+436 LLEKED
-442 QCR
+442 

>member
-1 MTTTIVIMTVLAA
+1 MSAIVTTIIVLAA
-14 LLLGLVIGFL
+14 LLSGLALGFL
-24 GGTLKGRQTG
+24 LGDRKGRQAG
-34 EERVRDAEARLAT
+34 EDKIKAAEAKLEAAEARLEDRVDRAR
-47 AESRQEDKVNQAKAQ
+47 AQVRQED
-62 ARQEAKDHYDELI
+62 QENFGTLMQEMEKRHKES
-75 RNIEAH
+75 
-81 NRETADQMNA
+81 ADQMNA

-109 QLLQERQTEFA
+109 QLLRDRQTEFA
-120 AMSQERLSSI
+120 AMSQEKLNSI

-151 NTGFNGQLQQGIKS
+151 NTGFNGELQQGIKS

-172 AKESADRLVN
+172 AKESADKLVS

-200 ELLEATGMKR
+200 ELLESTGMKE
-210 GIHFDV
+210 GIHFHT
-216 QEFIREDDGRRVLG
+216 QEFIQENGRRVLG
-230 DNGSGLQPDV
+230 EAGSGLQPDV

-256 SLKAFFNYNDAENQL
+256 SLKAFFNFNDAETPM

-292 QKDYAKHLTGALDY
+292 GKDYAKHLTGALDY

-315 ALYVA
+315 ALFVA
-320 TQNDPSLWREAME
+320 TQKDPSLWREAME

-374 LDRIRQFAEHMQKV
+374 LDRIRQFVEHMQKM
-388 GKGLESAQKG
+388 GKALDGAQKS
-398 YNDAFQKL
+398 YNDAYQKL

-423 GAKYDKKNGTMTA
+423 GAKYDKKNGQMTA
-436 LIEKEE
+436 LLEKED
-442 QCR
+442 

>member
-1 MTTTIVIMTVLAA
+1 MIISIIIVLAA
-14 LLLGLVIGFL
+14 LLSGLALGFL
-24 GGTLKGRQTG
+24 LGERKGRQAG
-34 EERVRDAEARLAT
+34 DERIKAAEAKVEAAESRLEERVNRARAQV
-47 AESRQEDKVNQAKAQ
+47 RQED
-62 ARQEAKDHYDELI
+62 QENFGALMQEMEKRHKES
-75 RNIEAH
+75 
-81 NRETADQMNA
+81 ADQMNA

-109 QLLQERQTEFA
+109 QLLRDRQTEFA
-120 AMSQERLSSI
+120 AMSQEKLNSI

-151 NTGFNGQLQQGIKS
+151 NTGFNGELQQGIKS

-172 AKESADRLVN
+172 AKESADKLVS

-200 ELLEATGMKR
+200 ELLESTGMKE
-210 GIHFDV
+210 GIHFHT
-216 QEFIREDDGRRVLG
+216 QEFIQENGRRVLG
-230 DNGSGLQPDV
+230 EAGSGLQPDV

-256 SLKAFFNYNDAENQL
+256 SLKAFFNFNDAETPM

-292 QKDYAKHLTGALDY
+292 GKDYAKHLTGALDY

-320 TQNDPSLWREAME
+320 TQKDPSLWREAME

-374 LDRIRQFAEHMQKV
+374 LDRIRQFLEHMQKM
-388 GKGLESAQKG
+388 GKALDGAQKS
-398 YNDAFQKL
+398 YNDAYQKL

-423 GAKYDKKNGTMTA
+423 GAKYDKKNGQMTA
-436 LIEKEE
+436 LLEKED
-442 QCR
+442 

>member
-1 MTTTIVIMTVLAA
+1 MSAIVTTIIVLAA
-14 LLLGLVIGFL
+14 LLSGLALGFL
-24 GGTLKGRQTG
+24 LGDRKGRQAG
-34 EERVRDAEARLAT
+34 DDKIKAAEAKLEAAEARIEERVNRARAQV
-47 AESRQEDKVNQAKAQ
+47 RQED
-62 ARQEAKDHYDELI
+62 QENFGALMQEMEKRHKES
-75 RNIEAH
+75 
-81 NRETADQMNA
+81 ADQMNA

-109 QLLQERQTEFA
+109 QLLRDRQTEFA
-120 AMSQERLSSI
+120 AMSQEKLSSI

-151 NTGFNGQLQQGIKS
+151 NTGFNGELQQGIKS

-172 AKESADRLVN
+172 AKESADKLVS

-200 ELLEATGMKR
+200 ELLESTGMKE
-210 GIHFDV
+210 GIHFHT
-216 QEFIREDDGRRVLG
+216 QEFIQENGRRVLG
-230 DNGSGLQPDV
+230 EAGSGLQPDV

-256 SLKAFFNYNDAENQL
+256 SLKAFFNFNDAETPV

-292 QKDYAKHLTGALDY
+292 GKDYAKHLTGALDY

-320 TQNDPSLWREAME
+320 TQKDPSLWREAME

-374 LDRIRQFAEHMQKV
+374 LDRIRQFVEHMQKM
-388 GKGLESAQKG
+388 GKALDGAQKS
-398 YNDAFQKL
+398 YNDAYQKL

-423 GAKYDKKNGTMTA
+423 GAKYDKKNGQMTA
-436 LIEKEE
+436 LLEKED
-442 QCR
+442 